1 MKQTI
6 ATLTL
11 MAIATGVFAT
21 GMAFAQ
27 AASPVINKTQAK
39 QEARIAEGVRN
50 GSLTKPEARR
60 LQRQQNEL
68 RRDVRQDKRDGG
80 GFTPAERADAR
91 QEQREQS
98 RKIAKQKS
106 DAQVRP

>member
-6 ATLTL
+6 ATLTM
-11 MAIATGVFAT
+11 MAFVT

-27 AASPVINKTQAK
+27 AASPKINKTQAK
-39 QEARIAEGVRN
+39 QEARIAQGVRD

-60 LQRQQNEL
+60 LQKQQNEL

-98 RKIAKQKS
+98 RKIAKQKH